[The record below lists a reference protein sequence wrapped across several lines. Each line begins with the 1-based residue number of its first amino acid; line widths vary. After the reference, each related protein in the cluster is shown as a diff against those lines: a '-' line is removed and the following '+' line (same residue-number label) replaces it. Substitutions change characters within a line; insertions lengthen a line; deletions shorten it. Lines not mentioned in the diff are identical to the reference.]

1 MEAKYK
7 VGEKVNINWNGRII
21 VVEVFGSFKGQKEIV
36 YSVKTS
42 NGFLLLQ
49 NETDILEKTNE

>member
-21 VVEVFGSFKGQKEIV
+21 VVEVFGYFQGQKEIV

-49 NETDILEKTNE
+49 NETDILEKINE